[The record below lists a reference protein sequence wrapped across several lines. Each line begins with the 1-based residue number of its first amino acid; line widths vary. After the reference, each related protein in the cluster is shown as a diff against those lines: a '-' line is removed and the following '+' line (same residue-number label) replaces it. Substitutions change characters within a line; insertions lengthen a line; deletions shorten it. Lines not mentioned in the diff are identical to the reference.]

1 MNDAI
6 PERIV
11 RDLVTAARLYGLW
24 RGALLGAVGGLVCGA
39 ALAVLVIRGVLS

>member
-1 MNDAI
+1 MDAI

-24 RGALLGAVGGLVCGA
+24 RGALIGGVVGVLFGALC
-39 ALAVLVIRGVLS
+39 AVLVIRGVLS

>member
-1 MNDAI
+1 MDLI

-24 RGALLGAVGGLVCGA
+24 RGALIGLVIGLPAGA
-39 ALAVLVIRGVLS
+39 ALAVVILRGVLS